1 MKDRILIEQ
10 NLIPYRFSILLG
22 DEPFDLDVNY
32 NKYADMFTVAL
43 YKEEE
48 LICAG
53 EPLVYGVPLF
63 QDVFMPN
70 KYPAVTIAPLDESGE
85 ANRVTKANLGD
96 TVFLCI
102 EDEGDGDE

>member
-1 MKDRILIEQ
+1 MKDRILIEK

-22 DEPFDLDVNY
+22 DELFDLDVNY
-32 NKYADMFTVAL
+32 NRYADMFTVAL
-43 YKEEE
+43 YKGDE

-53 EPLVYGVPLF
+53 EPIVYGVPLF
-63 QDVFMPN
+63 KDVFMPN
-70 KYPAVTIAPLDESGE
+70 YPAITIIPIDESGE

-102 EDEGDGDE
+102 DDEGGSDE